1 MRNLRPDST
10 PAAPT
15 ATPVRSTMLTGC
27 DLVPLGDGNFR
38 AVPHRHKKKL
48 TVKEATRMANYSR
61 DTIYRLVRAKFVAS
75 ERQSPR
81 KILID
86 ADSLQAHLEAVRD
99 PAFWTPARRERYWSV

>member
-1 MRNLRPDST
+1 MPT
-10 PAAPT
+10 PSSPANP
-15 ATPVRSTMLTGC
+15 TPVRPTLLTGC

-48 TVKEATRMANYSR
+48 TVREATRMANYSR
-61 DTIYRLVRAKFVAS
+61 DTIYRLVRSGFVVS

-99 PAFWTPARRERYWSV
+99 PAFWTPSRRARYWSV